1 MTIRRDDPCPL
12 RRYLRE
18 EARAWGLVALVC
30 LLALFTH

>member
-1 MTIRRDDPCPL
+1 M

-30 LLALFTH
+30 LLVMLVIWVR